1 MYIQCAMW
9 KGENGAMQA
18 WITNVMEQFGYIGIF
33 LIIAL
38 ENIFPPI
45 PSEVI
50 LPFGGFMTTYTS
62 LTVPGVIAAA
72 TAGSVAGAL
81 VLYGIGRLLSVERL
95 ERIVD
100 RWGGWLRVKPEDI
113 AKANRT
119 FQRYGVW
126 AVFFGRMIPLVR
138 SLISIPAG
146 MAKMNIGLF
155 VWLSV
160 LGTLIW
166 NTALVSIGAAL
177 GQSWGKVSEVIGM
190 YAEVVYV
197 IIGLIIAVAAV
208 RLWKRRRMS

>member
-1 MYIQCAMW
+1 
-9 KGENGAMQA
+9 MQA
-18 WITNVMEQFGYIGIF
+18 WITDFMEQFGYIGIF
-33 LIIAL
+33 LMIAL

-113 AKANRT
+113 DKANRT

-126 AVFFGRMIPLVR
+126 AVFLGRMIPLVR

-146 MAKMNIGLF
+146 MARMNLWLF

-166 NTALVSIGAAL
+166 NTILISIGAAL
-177 GQSWGKVSEVIGM
+177 GESWGKVSEVIGM

-197 IIGLIIAVAAV
+197 IIAATILIGAV
-208 RLWKRRRMS
+208 RFWKRRRAS

>member
-1 MYIQCAMW
+1 
-9 KGENGAMQA
+9 MQA
-18 WITNVMEQFGYIGIF
+18 WITDFMEQFGYIGIF
-33 LIIAL
+33 FMIAL

-119 FQRYGVW
+119 FHRYGVW
-126 AVFFGRMIPLVR
+126 AVFFGRMVPLVR

-155 VWLSV
+155 AWLSV

-166 NTALVSIGAAL
+166 NTILISIGAAL
-177 GQSWGKVSEVIGM
+177 GESWGKVSEVIGM

-197 IIGLIIAVAAV
+197 IIAAIILIGAV
-208 RLWKRRRMS
+208 RFWKRRRAS

>member
-1 MYIQCAMW
+1 M
-9 KGENGAMQA
+9 
-18 WITNVMEQFGYIGIF
+18 
-33 LIIAL
+33 
-38 ENIFPPI
+38 
-45 PSEVI
+45 
-50 LPFGGFMTTYTS
+50 
-62 LTVPGVIAAA
+62 
-72 TAGSVAGAL
+72 
-81 VLYGIGRLLSVERL
+81 
-95 ERIVD
+95 
-100 RWGGWLRVKPEDI
+100 KPEDI

>member
-1 MYIQCAMW
+1 M
-9 KGENGAMQA
+9 EEERVQA
-18 WITNVMEQFGYIGIF
+18 WITDFMEQFGYIGIF
-33 LIIAL
+33 LMIAL

-62 LTVPGVIAAA
+62 LTVPGVIVAA
-72 TAGSVAGAL
+72 TAGSIVGAI

-119 FQRYGVW
+119 FHRYGVW

-166 NTALVSIGAAL
+166 NTILISVGAAL
-177 GQSWGKVSEVIGM
+177 GQSWGKVSEVIGA
-190 YAEVVYV
+190 YADVVY
-197 IIGLIIAVAAV
+197 IIIAIVIVVAVV
-208 RLWKRRRMS
+208 RFWKRRRVL

>member
-1 MYIQCAMW
+1 
-9 KGENGAMQA
+9 MQA
-18 WITNVMEQFGYIGIF
+18 WITDFMEQFGYIGIF
-33 LIIAL
+33 FMIAL

-50 LPFGGFMTTYTS
+50 LPFGGFMTTYTT

-72 TAGSVAGAL
+72 TAGSVVGAL

-100 RWGGWLRVKPEDI
+100 RWGGWLQVKPEDI
-113 AKANRT
+113 DKANRT

-126 AVFFGRMIPLVR
+126 AVFVGRMIPLVR

-146 MAKMNIGLF
+146 MAKMNVWLF
-155 VWLSV
+155 FWLSV

-166 NTALVSIGAAL
+166 NTILISIGAAL
-177 GQSWGKVSEVIGM
+177 GESWGKVSEVIGM
-190 YAEVVYV
+190 YAEVVY
-197 IIGLIIAVAAV
+197 IIIAAIILIGAV
-208 RLWKRRRMS
+208 RVWKRRRAS

>member
-1 MYIQCAMW
+1 M
-9 KGENGAMQA
+9 EEERVQA
-18 WITNVMEQFGYIGIF
+18 WITDFMEQFGYIGIF
-33 LIIAL
+33 LMIAL

-62 LTVPGVIAAA
+62 LTVPGVIVAA
-72 TAGSVAGAL
+72 TAGSIVGAI

-113 AKANRT
+113 DKANRT

-126 AVFFGRMIPLVR
+126 AVFLGRMIPLVR

-146 MAKMNIGLF
+146 MARMNLWLF

-166 NTALVSIGAAL
+166 NTILISVGAAL
-177 GQSWGKVSEVIGM
+177 GQSWGKVSEVIGA
-190 YAEVVYV
+190 YADVVY
-197 IIGLIIAVAAV
+197 IIIAIVIVVAVV
-208 RLWKRRRMS
+208 RFWKRRRVL

>member
-1 MYIQCAMW
+1 M
-9 KGENGAMQA
+9 EEERVQA
-18 WITNVMEQFGYIGIF
+18 WITDFMEQFGYIGIF
-33 LIIAL
+33 LMIAL

-62 LTVPGVIAAA
+62 LTVPGVIVAA
-72 TAGSVAGAL
+72 TAGSIVGAI

-113 AKANRT
+113 DKANRT

-126 AVFFGRMIPLVR
+126 AVFLGRMIPLVR

-146 MAKMNIGLF
+146 MARMNLWLF

-166 NTALVSIGAAL
+166 NTILISVGAAL
-177 GQSWGKVSEVIGM
+177 GQSWGKVSEVIGA
-190 YAEVVYV
+190 YADVVY
-197 IIGLIIAVAAV
+197 IIIAIVIVVAVV
-208 RLWKRRRMS
+208 RFWKRRRLL

>member
-1 MYIQCAMW
+1 
-9 KGENGAMQA
+9 MQA
-18 WITNVMEQFGYIGIF
+18 WITDFMEQFGYIGIF
-33 LIIAL
+33 FMIAL

-50 LPFGGFMTTYTS
+50 LPFGGFMTTYTT

-72 TAGSVAGAL
+72 TAGSVVGAL

-113 AKANRT
+113 DKANRT

-126 AVFFGRMIPLVR
+126 AVFVGRMIPLVR

-146 MAKMNIGLF
+146 MAKMNIWLF
-155 VWLSV
+155 FWLSV

-166 NTALVSIGAAL
+166 NTILISIGAAL
-177 GQSWGKVSEVIGM
+177 GESWGKVSEVIGM
-190 YAEVVYV
+190 YAEVVY
-197 IIGLIIAVAAV
+197 ILIAAV
-208 RLWKRRRMS
+208 IVVGAIRVWKRRQAS

>member
-1 MYIQCAMW
+1 M
-9 KGENGAMQA
+9 EEERVQA
-18 WITNVMEQFGYIGIF
+18 WITDFMEQFGYIGIF
-33 LIIAL
+33 LMIAL

-62 LTVPGVIAAA
+62 LTVPGVIVAA
-72 TAGSVAGAL
+72 TAGSIVGAI

-119 FQRYGVW
+119 FHRYGVW

-166 NTALVSIGAAL
+166 NAILISVGAAL
-177 GQSWGKVSEVIGM
+177 GQSWGKVSDVIGA
-190 YAEVVYV
+190 YADVVY
-197 IIGLIIAVAAV
+197 IIIAIVIVVAVV
-208 RLWKRRRMS
+208 RFWKRRRVL

>member
-1 MYIQCAMW
+1 M
-9 KGENGAMQA
+9 EEERVQA
-18 WITNVMEQFGYIGIF
+18 WITDFMEQFGYIGIF
-33 LIIAL
+33 LMIAL

-62 LTVPGVIAAA
+62 LTVPGVIVAA
-72 TAGSVAGAL
+72 TAGSIVGAI

-119 FQRYGVW
+119 FHRYGVW

-166 NTALVSIGAAL
+166 NAILISVGAAL
-177 GQSWGKVSEVIGM
+177 GQSWGKVSDVIGA
-190 YAEVVYV
+190 YADVVY
-197 IIGLIIAVAAV
+197 IIIAIVIVVAVV
-208 RLWKRRRMS
+208 RFWKRRRVV

>member
-1 MYIQCAMW
+1 M
-9 KGENGAMQA
+9 EEERVQA
-18 WITNVMEQFGYIGIF
+18 WITDFMEQFGYIGIF
-33 LIIAL
+33 LMMAL

-62 LTVPGVIAAA
+62 LTVPGVIVAA
-72 TAGSVAGAL
+72 TAGSIVGAI

-119 FQRYGVW
+119 FHRYGVW

-166 NTALVSIGAAL
+166 NAILISVGVAL
-177 GQSWGKVSEVIGM
+177 GQSWGKVSDVIGA
-190 YAEVVYV
+190 YADVVY
-197 IIGLIIAVAAV
+197 IIIAIVIVVAVV
-208 RLWKRRRMS
+208 RFWKRRRVL

>member
-1 MYIQCAMW
+1 
-9 KGENGAMQA
+9 MQA
-18 WITNVMEQFGYIGIF
+18 WITDFMEQFGYIGIF
-33 LIIAL
+33 LMIAL

-62 LTVPGVIAAA
+62 LTVPGVIVAA
-72 TAGSVAGAL
+72 TAGSIVGAI

-100 RWGGWLRVKPEDI
+100 RWGGWLRVNPEDI

-119 FQRYGVW
+119 FHRYGVW

-166 NTALVSIGAAL
+166 NTILISVGAAL
-177 GQSWGKVSEVIGM
+177 GQSWGKVSDVIGA
-190 YAEVVYV
+190 YADVVY
-197 IIGLIIAVAAV
+197 IIIAIVIVVAVV
-208 RLWKRRRMS
+208 RFWKRRRVL

>member
-1 MYIQCAMW
+1 
-9 KGENGAMQA
+9 MQA
-18 WITNVMEQFGYIGIF
+18 WITEFMEQFGYIGIF
-33 LIIAL
+33 FMIAL

-50 LPFGGFMTTYTS
+50 LPFGGFMTTYTT
-62 LTVPGVIAAA
+62 LTIPGVIAAA
-72 TAGSVAGAL
+72 TAGSVVGAI

-126 AVFFGRMIPLVR
+126 AVFLGRMIPLVR

-146 MAKMNIGLF
+146 MSKMNIWLF

-166 NTALVSIGAAL
+166 NTLLISIGAAL
-177 GQSWGKVSEVIGM
+177 GQSWEKVSEVIGM

-197 IIGLIIAVAAV
+197 IIAIIILVAAV
-208 RLWKRRRMS
+208 RFWKRRRAS

>member
-1 MYIQCAMW
+1 
-9 KGENGAMQA
+9 MQA
-18 WITNVMEQFGYIGIF
+18 WITDFMEQFGYIGIF
-33 LIIAL
+33 FMIAL

-50 LPFGGFMTTYTS
+50 LPFGGFMTTYTT

-72 TAGSVAGAL
+72 TAGSVVGAL

-100 RWGGWLRVKPEDI
+100 RWGGWLQVKPEDI
-113 AKANRT
+113 DKANRT

-126 AVFFGRMIPLVR
+126 AVFVGRMIPLVR

-146 MAKMNIGLF
+146 MAKMNIWLF
-155 VWLSV
+155 FWLSV

-166 NTALVSIGAAL
+166 NTILISIGAAL
-177 GQSWGKVSEVIGM
+177 GESWGKVSEVIGM
-190 YAEVVYV
+190 YAEVVY
-197 IIGLIIAVAAV
+197 IIIAAIILIGAV
-208 RLWKRRRMS
+208 RVWKRRRAS

>member
-1 MYIQCAMW
+1 V
-9 KGENGAMQA
+9 QA
-18 WITNVMEQFGYIGIF
+18 WITEFMEQFGYIGIF
-33 LIIAL
+33 FMIAL

-50 LPFGGFMTTYTS
+50 LPFGGFMTTYTT
-62 LTVPGVIAAA
+62 LTIPGVIAAA
-72 TAGSVAGAL
+72 TAGSVVGAI

-126 AVFFGRMIPLVR
+126 AVFLGRMIPLVR

-146 MAKMNIGLF
+146 MSKMNIGLF

-166 NTALVSIGAAL
+166 NTLLISIGAAL
-177 GQSWGKVSEVIGM
+177 GQSWEKVSEVIGM

-197 IIGLIIAVAAV
+197 IIAIIILVAAV
-208 RLWKRRRMS
+208 RFWKRRRAS

>member
-1 MYIQCAMW
+1 
-9 KGENGAMQA
+9 MQA
-18 WITNVMEQFGYIGIF
+18 WITDFMEQFGYIGIF

-38 ENIFPPI
+38 ENLFPPI

-50 LPFGGFMTTYTS
+50 LPFGGFMTTYTT

-72 TAGSVAGAL
+72 TAGSVVGAI

-95 ERIVD
+95 GRIID

-113 AKANRT
+113 DKANRT

-146 MAKMNIGLF
+146 MAKMNVWLF

-166 NTALVSIGAAL
+166 NTILISVGAAL
-177 GQSWGKVSEVIGM
+177 GESWGKVSEVIGM
-190 YAEVVYV
+190 YAEVVY
-197 IIGLIIAVAAV
+197 IIIAAIILIGAV
-208 RLWKRRRMS
+208 RVWKRRRAS

>member
-1 MYIQCAMW
+1 
-9 KGENGAMQA
+9 MQA
-18 WITNVMEQFGYIGIF
+18 WITDFMEQFGYIGIF
-33 LIIAL
+33 FMIAL

-113 AKANRT
+113 AKANLT
-119 FQRYGVW
+119 FHRYGVW
-126 AVFFGRMIPLVR
+126 AVFFGRMVPLVR

-166 NTALVSIGAAL
+166 NTILISIGAAL
-177 GQSWGKVSEVIGM
+177 GESWGKVSEVIGM

-197 IIGLIIAVAAV
+197 IIAAIILIGAV
-208 RLWKRRRMS
+208 RFWKRRRAS

>member
-1 MYIQCAMW
+1 
-9 KGENGAMQA
+9 MQA
-18 WITNVMEQFGYIGIF
+18 WITDFMEQFGYIGIF
-33 LIIAL
+33 LMIAL

-62 LTVPGVIAAA
+62 LTVPGVIVAA
-72 TAGSVAGAL
+72 TAGSIVGAI

-119 FQRYGVW
+119 FHRYGVW

-166 NTALVSIGAAL
+166 NTILISLGAAL
-177 GQSWGKVSEVIGM
+177 GQSWGKVSEVIGA
-190 YAEVVYV
+190 YADVVY
-197 IIGLIIAVAAV
+197 IIIAIVIVVAVV
-208 RLWKRRRMS
+208 RFWKRRRVL

>member
-1 MYIQCAMW
+1 
-9 KGENGAMQA
+9 MQA
-18 WITNVMEQFGYIGIF
+18 WITDFMEQFGYIGIF
-33 LIIAL
+33 LMIAL

-62 LTVPGVIAAA
+62 LTVPGVIVAA
-72 TAGSVAGAL
+72 TAGSIVGAI

-113 AKANRT
+113 SKANRT

-126 AVFFGRMIPLVR
+126 AVFLGRMIPLVR

-146 MAKMNIGLF
+146 MSKMNIWLF

-166 NTALVSIGAAL
+166 NTLLISIGAAL
-177 GQSWGKVSEVIGM
+177 GQSWEKVSEVIGM

-197 IIGLIIAVAAV
+197 IIAIIILVAAV
-208 RLWKRRRMS
+208 RFWKRRRAS

>member
-1 MYIQCAMW
+1 
-9 KGENGAMQA
+9 MQT
-18 WITNVMEQFGYIGIF
+18 WITDFMEQFGYIGIF
-33 LIIAL
+33 LMIAL

-50 LPFGGFMTTYTS
+50 LPFGGFMTTYTT

-72 TAGSVAGAL
+72 TAGSVVGAI

-95 ERIVD
+95 GRIVD
-100 RWGGWLRVKPEDI
+100 RWGRWLRVKPEDI
-113 AKANRT
+113 DKANRT

-126 AVFFGRMIPLVR
+126 AVFVGRMIPLVR

-146 MAKMNIGLF
+146 MAKMNVWLF

-166 NTALVSIGAAL
+166 NTILISIGAAL
-177 GQSWGKVSEVIGM
+177 GESWGKVSEVIGM
-190 YAEVVYV
+190 YAEVVY
-197 IIGLIIAVAAV
+197 ILIAAV
-208 RLWKRRRMS
+208 IVVGAIRVWKRRQVS

>member
-1 MYIQCAMW
+1 
-9 KGENGAMQA
+9 MQA
-18 WITNVMEQFGYIGIF
+18 WITDFMEQFGYIGIF
-33 LIIAL
+33 LMIAL

-72 TAGSVAGAL
+72 TAGSVVGAI

-113 AKANRT
+113 DKANRT

-146 MAKMNIGLF
+146 MAKMNIWLF
-155 VWLSV
+155 LWLSV

-166 NTALVSIGAAL
+166 NTILISIGAAL
-177 GQSWGKVSEVIGM
+177 GESWGKVSEVIGA
-190 YAEVVYV
+190 YAEVVY
-197 IIGLIIAVAAV
+197 IIIAAIILIGAV
-208 RLWKRRRMS
+208 RFWKRRRAS

>member
-1 MYIQCAMW
+1 
-9 KGENGAMQA
+9 MQA
-18 WITNVMEQFGYIGIF
+18 WITDFMEQFGYIGIF
-33 LIIAL
+33 LMIAL

-50 LPFGGFMTTYTS
+50 LPFGGFMTTYTT

-72 TAGSVAGAL
+72 TAGSVVGAI

-95 ERIVD
+95 GRIVD
-100 RWGGWLRVKPEDI
+100 RWGGWLRVKTEDI
-113 AKANRT
+113 DKANRT

-126 AVFFGRMIPLVR
+126 AVFVGRMIPLVR

-146 MAKMNIGLF
+146 MAKMNVWLF

-166 NTALVSIGAAL
+166 NTILISIGAAL
-177 GQSWGKVSEVIGM
+177 GESWGKVSEVIGM

-197 IIGLIIAVAAV
+197 LIAAV
-208 RLWKRRRMS
+208 IVVGAIRVWKRRQAS

>member
-1 MYIQCAMW
+1 M
-9 KGENGAMQA
+9 EEERVQA
-18 WITNVMEQFGYIGIF
+18 WITDFMEQFGYIGIF
-33 LIIAL
+33 LMIAL

-62 LTVPGVIAAA
+62 LTVPGVIVAA
-72 TAGSVAGAL
+72 TAGSIVGAI

-100 RWGGWLRVKPEDI
+100 RWGGWLRVNPEDI

-119 FQRYGVW
+119 FHRYGVW

-166 NTALVSIGAAL
+166 NTILISVGAAL
-177 GQSWGKVSEVIGM
+177 GQSWGKVSDVIGA
-190 YAEVVYV
+190 YADVVY
-197 IIGLIIAVAAV
+197 IIIAIVIVVAVV
-208 RLWKRRRMS
+208 RFWKRRRVL

>member
-1 MYIQCAMW
+1 
-9 KGENGAMQA
+9 MQA
-18 WITNVMEQFGYIGIF
+18 WITDFMEQFGYIGIF
-33 LIIAL
+33 LMIAL

-62 LTVPGVIAAA
+62 LTVPGVIVAA
-72 TAGSVAGAL
+72 TAGSIVGAI

-113 AKANRT
+113 DKANRT

-126 AVFFGRMIPLVR
+126 AVFLGRMIPLVR

-146 MAKMNIGLF
+146 MARMNLWLF

-166 NTALVSIGAAL
+166 NTILISVGAAL
-177 GQSWGKVSEVIGM
+177 GQSWGKVSEVIGA
-190 YAEVVYV
+190 YADVVYIV
-197 IIGLIIAVAAV
+197 QRACHTPIYVEICRNRG
-208 RLWKRRRMS
+208 S

>member
-1 MYIQCAMW
+1 
-9 KGENGAMQA
+9 MQA
-18 WITNVMEQFGYIGIF
+18 WITEFMEQFGYIGIF
-33 LIIAL
+33 LMIAL

-50 LPFGGFMTTYTS
+50 LPFGGFMTTYTT

-72 TAGSVAGAL
+72 TAGSVVGAI

-95 ERIVD
+95 GRIVD

-113 AKANRT
+113 DKANRT

-126 AVFFGRMIPLVR
+126 AVFVGRMIPLVR

-146 MAKMNIGLF
+146 MAKMNVWLF

-166 NTALVSIGAAL
+166 NTMLISIGAAL
-177 GQSWGKVSEVIGM
+177 GESWGKVSEVIGM
-190 YAEVVYV
+190 YAEVVYIV
-197 IIGLIIAVAAV
+197 IAAV
-208 RLWKRRRMS
+208 IVVGAIRVWKRRRAS

>member
-1 MYIQCAMW
+1 
-9 KGENGAMQA
+9 MQA

-100 RWGGWLRVKPEDI
+100 RWGRWLRVKPEDI

-119 FQRYGVW
+119 FHRYGVW
-126 AVFFGRMIPLVR
+126 AVFLGRMIPLVR

-197 IIGLIIAVAAV
+197 IIGLIITVAAI

>member
-1 MYIQCAMW
+1 MEE
-9 KGENGAMQA
+9 GTVQA
-18 WITNVMEQFGYIGIF
+18 WITDFMEQFGYIGIF
-33 LIIAL
+33 FMIAL

-50 LPFGGFMTTYTS
+50 LPFGGFMTTYTT

-72 TAGSVAGAL
+72 TAGSVVGAL

-113 AKANRT
+113 DKANRT

-126 AVFFGRMIPLVR
+126 AVFVGRMIPLVR

-146 MAKMNIGLF
+146 MAKMNIWLF
-155 VWLSV
+155 FWLSV

-166 NTALVSIGAAL
+166 NTILISIGAAL
-177 GQSWGKVSEVIGM
+177 GESWGKVSEVIGM
-190 YAEVVYV
+190 YAEVVY
-197 IIGLIIAVAAV
+197 ILIAAV
-208 RLWKRRRMS
+208 IVVGAIRVWKRRQAS

>member
-1 MYIQCAMW
+1 M
-9 KGENGAMQA
+9 EEERVQA
-18 WITNVMEQFGYIGIF
+18 WITDFMEQFGYIGIF
-33 LIIAL
+33 LMIAL

-62 LTVPGVIAAA
+62 LTVPGVIVAA
-72 TAGSVAGAL
+72 TAGSIVGAI

-113 AKANRT
+113 SKANRT

-126 AVFFGRMIPLVR
+126 AVFLGRMIPLVR

-146 MAKMNIGLF
+146 MSKMNIWLF

-166 NTALVSIGAAL
+166 NTLLISIGAAL
-177 GQSWGKVSEVIGM
+177 GQSWEKVSEVIGM

-197 IIGLIIAVAAV
+197 IIAIIILVAAV
-208 RLWKRRRMS
+208 RFWKRRRAS

>member
-1 MYIQCAMW
+1 
-9 KGENGAMQA
+9 
-18 WITNVMEQFGYIGIF
+18 MEQFGYIGIF
-33 LIIAL
+33 FMIAL

-50 LPFGGFMTTYTS
+50 LPFGGFMTTYTT
-62 LTVPGVIAAA
+62 LTIPGVIAAA
-72 TAGSVAGAL
+72 TAGSVVGAI

-126 AVFFGRMIPLVR
+126 AVFLGRMIPLVR

-146 MAKMNIGLF
+146 MSKMNIWLF

-166 NTALVSIGAAL
+166 NTLLISIGAAL
-177 GQSWGKVSEVIGM
+177 GQSWEKVSEVIGM

-197 IIGLIIAVAAV
+197 IIAIIILVAAV
-208 RLWKRRRMS
+208 RFWKRRRAS

>member
-1 MYIQCAMW
+1 M
-9 KGENGAMQA
+9 EEERVQA
-18 WITNVMEQFGYIGIF
+18 WITDFMEQFGYIGIF
-33 LIIAL
+33 LMIAL

-62 LTVPGVIAAA
+62 LTVPGVIVAA
-72 TAGSVAGAL
+72 TAGSIVGAI

-126 AVFFGRMIPLVR
+126 AVFLGRMIPLVR

-146 MAKMNIGLF
+146 MSKMNIWLF

-166 NTALVSIGAAL
+166 NTLLISIGAAL
-177 GQSWGKVSEVIGM
+177 GQSWEKVSEVIGM

-197 IIGLIIAVAAV
+197 IIAIIILVAAV
-208 RLWKRRRMS
+208 RFWKRRRAS

>member
-1 MYIQCAMW
+1 
-9 KGENGAMQA
+9 MQA
-18 WITNVMEQFGYIGIF
+18 WITDFMEQFGYIGIF
-33 LIIAL
+33 LMIAL

-62 LTVPGVIAAA
+62 LTVPGVIVAA
-72 TAGSVAGAL
+72 TAGSIVGAI

-113 AKANRT
+113 DKANRT

-126 AVFFGRMIPLVR
+126 AVFLGRMIPLVR

-146 MAKMNIGLF
+146 MARMNLWLF

-166 NTALVSIGAAL
+166 NTILISVGAAL
-177 GQSWGKVSEVIGM
+177 GQSWGKVSEVIGA
-190 YAEVVYV
+190 YADVVY
-197 IIGLIIAVAAV
+197 IIIAIVIVVAVV
-208 RLWKRRRMS
+208 RFWKRRRVL

>member
-1 MYIQCAMW
+1 V
-9 KGENGAMQA
+9 QA
-18 WITNVMEQFGYIGIF
+18 WITEFMEQFGYIGIF
-33 LIIAL
+33 FMIAL

-50 LPFGGFMTTYTS
+50 LPFGGFMTTYTT
-62 LTVPGVIAAA
+62 LTIPGVIAAA
-72 TAGSVAGAL
+72 TAGSVVGAI

-126 AVFFGRMIPLVR
+126 AVFLGRMIPLVR

-146 MAKMNIGLF
+146 MSKMNIWLF

-166 NTALVSIGAAL
+166 NTLLISIGAAL
-177 GQSWGKVSEVIGM
+177 GQSWEKVSEVIGM

-197 IIGLIIAVAAV
+197 IIAIIILVAAV
-208 RLWKRRRMS
+208 RFWKRRRAS

>member
-1 MYIQCAMW
+1 
-9 KGENGAMQA
+9 MQA
-18 WITNVMEQFGYIGIF
+18 WITDFMEQFGYIGIF
-33 LIIAL
+33 FMIAL

-50 LPFGGFMTTYTS
+50 LPFGGFMTTYTT

-72 TAGSVAGAL
+72 TAGSVVGAL

-113 AKANRT
+113 DKANRT

-126 AVFFGRMIPLVR
+126 AVFFGRMVPLVR

-166 NTALVSIGAAL
+166 NTILISIGAAL
-177 GQSWGKVSEVIGM
+177 GESWGKVSEVIGM

-197 IIGLIIAVAAV
+197 IIAAIILIGAV
-208 RLWKRRRMS
+208 RFWKRRRAS

>member
-1 MYIQCAMW
+1 
-9 KGENGAMQA
+9 MQA
-18 WITNVMEQFGYIGIF
+18 WITEFMEQFGYIGIF
-33 LIIAL
+33 FMIAL

-50 LPFGGFMTTYTS
+50 LPFGGFMTTYTT
-62 LTVPGVIAAA
+62 LTIPGVIAAA
-72 TAGSVAGAL
+72 TAGSVVGAI

-126 AVFFGRMIPLVR
+126 AVFLGRMIPLVR

-146 MAKMNIGLF
+146 MSKMNIGLF

-166 NTALVSIGAAL
+166 NTLLISIGAAL
-177 GQSWGKVSEVIGM
+177 GQSWEKVSEVIGM

-197 IIGLIIAVAAV
+197 IIAIIILIAAV
-208 RLWKRRRMS
+208 RFWKRRRAS

>member
-1 MYIQCAMW
+1 
-9 KGENGAMQA
+9 MQA

-81 VLYGIGRLLSVERL
+81 VLYGIGRLLSGDRL

-126 AVFFGRMIPLVR
+126 AVFFGRMVPLVR

-190 YAEVVYV
+190 YAEVVYIV
-197 IIGLIIAVAAV
+197 IAISLAASAV
-208 RLWKRRRMS
+208 RLWKRRRTS

>member
-1 MYIQCAMW
+1 
-9 KGENGAMQA
+9 MQA
-18 WITNVMEQFGYIGIF
+18 WITDFMEQFGYIGIF
-33 LIIAL
+33 FMIAL

-113 AKANRT
+113 AKANLT
-119 FQRYGVW
+119 FHRYGVW
-126 AVFFGRMIPLVR
+126 AVFFGRMVPLVR

-166 NTALVSIGAAL
+166 NTILISIGVAL
-177 GQSWGKVSEVIGM
+177 GESWGKVSEVIGM

-197 IIGLIIAVAAV
+197 IIAAIILIGAV
-208 RLWKRRRMS
+208 RFWKRRRAS